1 MLAPLIHFTTY
12 GGNPVS
18 MAAGSAVLDVIDGE
32 GLTSRWTCSTGRWR
46 ASKQHKSL
54 FDHGAFWGDLPARR
68 VNSPMPSIDTAVTPW
83 RAGSSLKVRK
93 LLPSTRSRQR
103 ARNTS

>member
-1 MLAPLIHFTTY
+1 MLAPLIQFTTY

-32 GLTSRWTCSTGRWR
+32 GLQENAREDAREMGLLLGKGGLQGNVLRIKPPLCITVEDALTSRWTCSTGRWR

-54 FDHGAFWGDLPARR
+54 F
-68 VNSPMPSIDTAVTPW
+68 
-83 RAGSSLKVRK
+83 
-93 LLPSTRSRQR
+93 
-103 ARNTS
+103 